1 MAEFQINGLK
11 ELHQALQKLPANIER
26 NVLASAI
33 NQGTNVIL
41 KQTRLMAPTQDIRKQ
56 LASRVLKAKRGEVI
70 REIYIKSPRDKRNKK
85 NGENPEKAPK
95 DLFYAKFFEF
105 GTASYYSGKGR
116 TVGGPYQIP
125 KKPGR
130 LLINGKYFM
139 GPIKHPGVKPRPF
152 LRPSLDLK
160 SQEAIK
166 AMAAVIRLRLPM
178 ETGQAERRR
187 ITQRMIQEVLSE
199 S

>member
-11 ELHQALQKLPANIER
+11 ELNKALQELPVNIER
-26 NVLASAI
+26 NILSSAI

-41 KQTRLMAPTQDIRKQ
+41 KQTRLMAPTQDIKKQ
-56 LASRVLKAKRGEVI
+56 LQSRVLKAKRGEVI
-70 REIYIKSPRDKRNKK
+70 REIYIQSPRDIKKRK
-85 NGENPEKAPK
+85 NGEKPKKAPK
-95 DLFYAKFFEF
+95 DLFYARFFEF
-105 GTASYYSGKGR
+105 GTASYYTGKGQ
-116 TVGGPYQIP
+116 TVGGPYKVP
-125 KKPGR
+125 KKS
-130 LLINGKYFM
+130 GKYRIGKNTRGGQFT
-139 GPIKHPGVKPRPF
+139 HPGIKPRPF

-166 AMAAVIRLRLPM
+166 AMATVIRLRLAM

-187 ITQRMIQEVLSE
+187 ITQRMIQEALSE